1 MIKLIIFIAGF
12 VIGQERKSRLKDNAR
27 LIGKPEEMRI

>member
-12 VIGQERKSRLKDNAR
+12 VIGQGRKRRLKDN
-27 LIGKPEEMRI
+27 GKVDR